1 MEALILIGGV
11 GSRVK
16 SIENEKPK
24 CLINVSNKPFIYWI
38 ILYLLQNGIDKIIF
52 CLSINQSIINH
63 KIESYNFKN
72 IEMKYSRESKPLG
85 TGGAIINAINKITN
99 EDFIVLNGD
108 TIYDIPIKK
117 LLNFHY
123 HNNNDL
129 TYSLHKLNE
138 RNTDYGGIE
147 FQQNNQITSHY
158 KLNRDSKSTIIDA
171 GLRIINKKALYNYI
185 NSNNSSINKISFE
198 DNIAPWFIKNLKV
211 EGQIFQ
217 NEFYDIGNPES
228 YKYTINKFDKMK
240 NKLEKY
246 FEKQ

>member
-11 GSRVK
+11 GSRIK

-147 FQQNNQITSHY
+147 YQQNNQITSHY
-158 KLNRDSKSTIIDA
+158 KLIILQLIKYHLKIILLL
-171 GLRIINKKALYNYI
+171 GL
-185 NSNNSSINKISFE
+185 
-198 DNIAPWFIKNLKV
+198 
-211 EGQIFQ
+211 
-217 NEFYDIGNPES
+217 
-228 YKYTINKFDKMK
+228 
-240 NKLEKY
+240 
-246 FEKQ
+246 